1 MQSIHTCSD
10 APMVITRIGQ
20 QRAREGAYVW
30 QTLIKSGAIVLDGTD
45 TPVEDINP
53 IPNFYCGV
61 TRAYG
66 NGKLFFPD
74 QAKTRMQELR
84 TYTWNNAYAVFE
96 EHKLGSLSPGKLADI
111 DVFSGNLL
119 TIPADDIL
127 RTRVLYTIVGG
138 KVVYQRPDA
147 EKWRAGQQFS
157 PMPEFDHV
165 N

>member
-1 MQSIHTCSD
+1 
-10 APMVITRIGQ
+10 MVVARLGE
-20 QRAREGAYVW
+20 QRASAGAYMW
-30 QTLIKSGAIVLDGTD
+30 QSLIKSDAIVLDGTD

-66 NGKLFFPD
+66 NGRTFFPE

-84 TYTWNNAYAVFE
+84 SYTWNNAYALFE
-96 EHKLGSLSPGKLADI
+96 EHQLGSLSPGKLADMA
-111 DVFSGNLL
+111 VFSGNLL
-119 TIPADDIL
+119 TIPAEQIL

-147 EKWRAGQQFS
+147 DSWRDGQLFK